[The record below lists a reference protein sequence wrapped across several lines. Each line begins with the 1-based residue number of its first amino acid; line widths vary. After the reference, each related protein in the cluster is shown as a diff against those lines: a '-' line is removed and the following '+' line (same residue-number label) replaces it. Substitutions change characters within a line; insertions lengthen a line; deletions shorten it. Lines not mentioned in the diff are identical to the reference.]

1 MYNGSCIGML
11 MLLFKEALPAMKKM
25 LRVLLVLALLAL
37 LVLLV
42 PSATPLALG
51 EEAAPHPT
59 YVPVTLEATE
69 ATPISYEEK
78 VPYAPIPDNYLP
90 DGAGYLDPT
99 ISVRVEEMRVY
110 DTDVQLTWVQIADA
124 SQLRAK
130 LANPYPSKKEVRP
143 DVIAKRVSAVL
154 AINDDWFMHRK
165 EGYIVR
171 NGEEL
176 RTNYSEKYDSL
187 IIDDKGDLHIIQKPT
202 EEKIKSFE
210 GTIIQALA
218 FGPGLV
224 VDGELVELNT
234 SSEYAPDKPTQRI
247 ALCQMDS
254 LSYLIVATAG
264 GKETPGST
272 GLTIPQMQ
280 QLCYDL
286 GVKQAYNLDGGNSSS
301 VILNGKKIN
310 SMGMS
315 SVRSIGGILYFVT
328 ADPTVPRED

>member
-1 MYNGSCIGML
+1 MKIL
-11 MLLFKEALPAMKKM
+11 IRILLL
-25 LRVLLVLALLAL
+25 LALLAL
-37 LVLLV
+37 MVVLV
-42 PSATPLALG
+42 PSAVPMALA
-51 EEAAPHPT
+51 EDTVAYPAYE
-59 YVPVTLEATE
+59 PVELEAE
-69 ATPISYEEK
+69 IVIPISYEDK
-78 VPYAPIPDNYLP
+78 VPYAPIPEKFLP
-90 DGAGYLDPT
+90 DNAGYVDPT

-110 DTDVQLTWVQIADA
+110 DTDVTLVWVQIAHA
-124 SQLRAK
+124 TQLRTKQAS
-130 LANPYPSKKEVRP
+130 PYPSKKEVRP
-143 DVIAKRVSAVL
+143 DVIARRVSSVL

-176 RTNYSEKYDSL
+176 RTSYSEKYDSL

-202 EEKIKSFE
+202 EEKIRAFE

-224 VDGELVELNT
+224 VDGEMVELNT
-234 SSEYAPDKPTQRI
+234 SDEYAPNKPTQRL

-254 LSYLIVATAG
+254 LSYLVVATAG

-301 VILNGKKIN
+301 VILDDKKIN
-310 SMGMS
+310 SMGMK
-315 SVRSIGGILYFVT
+315 SVRSIGGILYFIT
-328 ADPTVPRED
+328 ADPTVPREE

>member
-1 MYNGSCIGML
+1 
-11 MLLFKEALPAMKKM
+11 MKKT
-25 LRVLLVLALLAL
+25 LLCALML

-42 PSATPLALG
+42 LLVLVIPSATPLALG
-51 EEAAPHPT
+51 EEAPYPT
-59 YVPVTLEATE
+59 YVPVTLQATE
-69 ATPISYEEK
+69 IAPIPYEGT
-78 VPYAPIPDNYLP
+78 VPYAPNPDNYLP
-90 DGAGYLDPT
+90 DRTGYLDPT

-176 RTNYSEKYDSL
+176 RTNYSAKYDSL
-187 IIDDKGDLHIIQKPT
+187 IIDDKGDLHIIQMPS

-234 SSEYAPDKPTQRI
+234 SREYAPDKPTQRI
-247 ALCQMDS
+247 AFCQMDS

-272 GLTIPQMQ
+272 GLTISQMQ

-286 GVKQAYNLDGGNSSS
+286 GVRQAYNLDGGNSSS

-310 SMGMS
+310 SMGMR
-315 SVRSIGGILYFVT
+315 SVRSIGGVLYFIT
-328 ADPTVPRED
+328 ADPAVPKED

>member
-1 MYNGSCIGML
+1 
-11 MLLFKEALPAMKKM
+11 MKI
-25 LRVLLVLALLAL
+25 LIRVLALLGLLAL

-42 PSATPLALG
+42 PSATPVALG
-51 EEAAPHPT
+51 EETAS
-59 YVPVTLEATE
+59 YPVYSPVELQAEE
-69 ATPISYEEK
+69 VTPISYEDK
-78 VPYAPIPDNYLP
+78 VPYAPIPECFLP
-90 DGAGYLDPT
+90 DRTGYVDPT

-130 LANPYPSKKEVRP
+130 LASPYPSKKEVRP
-143 DVIAKRVSAVL
+143 DVIARRVSSVL

-202 EEKIKSFE
+202 EERVKAFE
-210 GTIIQALA
+210 GTIIHALA

-224 VDGELVELNT
+224 VDGQMVELNT
-234 SSEYAPDKPTQRI
+234 SNEYAPDKHTQRI
-247 ALCQMDS
+247 ALCQMDT

-301 VILNGKKIN
+301 VILDDKKIN